1 MDQPQHDS
9 VESHLVSSSHN
20 PSGPNQ
26 TNHQKNHPSN
36 QNKVNSV
43 KSNQIHHQLNQTPTH
58 QPRLNQTNST
68 QSNPSHETID
78 HHSPRPIKRKLIVL
92 EPIES
97 NQINLINHQNNNNNN
112 NHNNSLIGPTT
123 LTTTTTTTTTTATTT
138 TTHQPHHHHHH
149 HNLIKTPISEAQ
161 AKAQQ
166 HFCHCDQSNPN
177 SLLSINSS
185 LPPPT
190 NIINPTTNTPLPFL
204 SSTLPLL
211 HHPSPP
217 HPQSDTLLPLSAP
230 PSRSHFDQQSIKSAS
245 LHRHR
250 FLSRSRLKSL
260 NHHHH
265 HHHPSP
271 VCSSLPS
278 SRTQPDQQLPN
289 KRPCNHHPSLVI
301 NPSASRPILHLPTI
315 IHSAPTHQMRKL
327 TDGSRPTQLLSL
339 APHKTFRATSLPPS
353 SPTKKRRKD
362 DDVVNTRSNSKV
374 NIRSSAHK
382 TSRAARSRHSRQ
394 KPLSPTV
401 DRSSFITSQKP
412 SIDTF
417 NPVLTPN
424 SIAMTDKSK
433 LHPLLLNHAPT
444 TRPILKSSVSVQPST
459 HAHLPPVYRSRSA
472 QEFSL
477 PIQAT
482 APVYVQLIAR
492 HALDLPRIS
501 STSGSSKINSSYSR
515 SSKRT
520 SGYSIDS
527 SSLGTAPEINLPS
540 WIPPITRLSMA
551 ELEFVEVLK
560 NAQLRHDIVFDDVL
574 RFRPNLDGDRGQ
586 RKRLI
591 ADRYWIAIA
600 RELEANCRCAAFV
613 QRFPDR
619 HSISVSPDPRQVL
632 GCVCSRGQFNE
643 ASSDSNL
650 KPGIIPLDRIP
661 SRIPPLVEE
670 LRNILLS
677 LVVPRSQALCPNK
690 NLDSSHTSSAHDLI
704 CSTLDPIE
712 ISYKLEKGRR
722 IDMPALARFLGL
734 VLKGHCAPMRDNI
747 VDGMVSLISG
757 EAKEFTLEP
766 DLQNSAHDSLQ
777 KSSYAG
783 LAGGLRMSFE
793 LLELMKLDIANHQLR
808 TLRPV
813 LLETA
818 LEFEIR
824 HFRDQLIKR
833 PSIDRTKRWYTE
845 AVTRVQCSSGF
856 PSLLPAEQISRAV
869 QDGLLEL
876 VFNLP
881 QTNLPSRWTIPL
893 SFPFSS
899 ASTPAISALTPSPSP
914 SFIPETFSMD
924 TIRLQ
929 TLHSDLTD
937 LTIAYLIIMLFKQL
951 VGHSKLKEGD
961 VETLKSELWVLMSE
975 PGLKVKGKPGIGL
988 KKIESK
994 SWRAG
999 FESVL
1004 LHVGSRIESLRNGE
1018 RGSKG
1023 EMKTAVP
1030 GKELMKVIQ
1039 NWMDQ
1044 HLRLQSNLFAITI
1057 RRLRET
1063 VEFVINEEGERSER
1077 SPLSNI
1083 PTCLRT
1089 GRSLNSI
1096 STHHHDKQEEKEE
1109 VNRTKMKKG
1118 LEGGGVNIWKKSGLV
1133 ELEHEIRVVGNR
1145 LKKMLKYHLRGY
1157 GGLYAHLSNL
1167 TITTTTTTTATT
1179 TTPTTTTSTV
1189 S

>member
-9 VESHLVSSSHN
+9 VESHLVSSSHDPSSTNQNNNN
-20 PSGPNQ
+20 PNHQ
-26 TNHQKNHPSN
+26 TNLNSVNSNNIHN
-36 QNKVNSV
+36 QNNH
-43 KSNQIHHQLNQTPTH
+43 SNTPTH
-58 QPRLNQTNST
+58 QPRLNNNNNNNNKNST
-68 QSNPSHETID
+68 QSTSKNTSHDSISID
-78 HHSPRPIKRKLIVL
+78 HHHSPTRTTKRKLILL

-97 NQINLINHQNNNNNN
+97 NQINIINNNNS
-112 NHNNSLIGPTT
+112 NHNNNNSINSTT
-123 LTTTTTTTTTTATTT
+123 LTTNQ
-138 TTHQPHHHHHH
+138 HHHHHHHH
-149 HNLIKTPISEAQ
+149 HNLIKTPILQ
-161 AKAQQ
+161 QQQQQQQQQ
-166 HFCHCDQSNPN
+166 HSCQCDQSNSN
-177 SLLSINSS
+177 SLLSSNSS
-185 LPPPT
+185 LPSPT
-190 NIINPTTNTPLPFL
+190 NNINPTTNTPLPFL

-217 HPQSDTLLPLSAP
+217 HPHSHTLLPLSAP

-265 HHHPSP
+265 HHPSP

-289 KRPCNHHPSLVI
+289 KRPCNHHPSLII
-301 NPSASRPILHLPTI
+301 NSSASRPILHLPTI
-315 IHSAPTHQMRKL
+315 INPAPSSRMRKL
-327 TDGSRPTQLLSL
+327 TEASRPTQLLSL

-362 DDVVNTRSNSKV
+362 DEVVNTRLTSKA
-374 NIRSSAHK
+374 NLRSSAHK
-382 TSRAARSRHSRQ
+382 TSRAARFRHSRQ
-394 KPLSPTV
+394 KPSSPVV
-401 DRSSFITSQKP
+401 DPTSSFIASPKTSINTCTAASTP
-412 SIDTF
+412 S
-417 NPVLTPN
+417 
-424 SIAMTDKSK
+424 SIPMTDKSK
-433 LHPLLLNHAPT
+433 IHPLLINNATT
-444 TRPILKSSVSVQPST
+444 TRPIFKSTASLLPST
-459 HAHLPPVYRSRSA
+459 SVNLPAVYRSRSA

-477 PIQAT
+477 PIQPT

-492 HALDLPRIS
+492 HALDLPRINS
-501 STSGSSKINSSYSR
+501 ISGSIKTNSSYPR

-527 SSLGTAPEINLPS
+527 SCLGTAPEINLPS
-540 WIPPITRLSMA
+540 WIPPITRSSMA

-586 RKRLI
+586 RKRLV

-600 RELEANCRCAAFV
+600 RELEVNCRCAAFV

-619 HSISVSPDPRQVL
+619 HPIPTSPDPRQVL
-632 GCVCSRGQFNE
+632 GCVCSGGQSNE
-643 ASSDSNL
+643 SSSESTT
-650 KPGIIPLDRIP
+650 KPGTIPSDRIP

-677 LVVPRSQALCPNK
+677 LVVPRSQALCPSK
-690 NLDSSHTSSAHDLI
+690 NTDSSNSSSAHDVI

-712 ISYKLEKGRR
+712 ISQKLEKGRR

-757 EAKEFTLEP
+757 DAKEFTLEP

-777 KSSYAG
+777 KSCYAG

-833 PSIDRTKRWYTE
+833 PSIDRTKRWYSE
-845 AVTRVQCSSGF
+845 AVSRVRGGSGF
-856 PSLLPAEQISRAV
+856 TSLLPAEQISRAV

-881 QTNLPSRWTIPL
+881 QTTPPSRWTIPL

-899 ASTPAISALTPSPSP
+899 ASPSAVSALTPSPSP

-1004 LHVGSRIESLRNGE
+1004 LHVGSRVESLKNGE
-1018 RGSKG
+1018 GGSKG
-1023 EMKTAVP
+1023 EMRTAVP

-1063 VEFVINEEGERSER
+1063 IEFVINEECEVAER
-1077 SPLSNI
+1077 SPSSNI
-1083 PTCLRT
+1083 PSCLRT

-1096 STHHHDKQEEKEE
+1096 STHHQDKQEENEE
-1109 VNRTKMKKG
+1109 ANRLNNKKG
-1118 LEGGGVNIWKKSGLV
+1118 MDGGVEIWKKSGLV
-1133 ELEHEIRVVGNR
+1133 ELEQEIRVVGNR
-1145 LKKMLKYHLRGY
+1145 LKKLLKYHLRGY

-1167 TITTTTTTTATT
+1167 TTTTTTATT
-1179 TTPTTTTSTV
+1179 TTTTV

>member
-9 VESHLVSSSHN
+9 VESHLVSSSHDPSSTKNTNNNNNN
-20 PSGPNQ
+20 PN
-26 TNHQKNHPSN
+26 NHQKN
-36 QNKVNSV
+36 VNSV
-43 KSNQIHHQLNQTPTH
+43 NSNNINNQTTTH
-58 QPRLNQTNST
+58 QPRLNNNTST
-68 QSNPSHETID
+68 QSTSNNTTHDHSLSID
-78 HHSPRPIKRKLIVL
+78 HHHHHLHLHHSPRPTKRKLILL
-92 EPIES
+92 EPIDS
-97 NQINLINHQNNNNNN
+97 NQLNVINNKNNPIN
-112 NHNNSLIGPTT
+112 STT
-123 LTTTTTTTTTTATTT
+123 LTTNQ
-138 TTHQPHHHHHH
+138 HHHHHHH
-149 HNLIKTPISEAQ
+149 HNLIKTPILQ
-161 AKAQQ
+161 QQPQQQQ
-166 HFCHCDQSNPN
+166 HSCQCDQSNPN
-177 SLLSINSS
+177 SLLSSNSS
-185 LPPPT
+185 LPSPT
-190 NIINPTTNTPLPFL
+190 NNTNPITNTPLPFL
-204 SSTLPLL
+204 SSSLPLL

-217 HPQSDTLLPLSAP
+217 HPHSHTLLPLSAP
-230 PSRSHFDQQSIKSAS
+230 PTRSHFDQQSIKSAS

-265 HHHPSP
+265 HPSP
-271 VCSSLPS
+271 VCSSLPA

-289 KRPCNHHPSLVI
+289 KRPCNHHPSLII
-301 NPSASRPILHLPTI
+301 NSSASRPILHLPTI
-315 IHSAPTHQMRKL
+315 INSAPLPRMRKL
-327 TDGSRPTQLLSL
+327 TDASRPTQMLSL

-362 DDVVNTRSNSKV
+362 DDVVNTRLSSKA
-374 NIRSSAHK
+374 NLRASAHK
-382 TSRAARSRHSRQ
+382 SSRAARFRHSRP
-394 KPLSPTV
+394 KPTSPAV
-401 DRSSFITSQKP
+401 DHRTSSFTTPPKP
-412 SIDTF
+412 SADTF
-417 NPVLTPN
+417 TPILAPG
-424 SIAMTDKSK
+424 SIPTTDKSK
-433 LHPLLLNHAPT
+433 IHPLLLNHAAT
-444 TRPILKSSVSVQPST
+444 TRPIFKSTVPFLPST
-459 HAHLPPVYRSRSA
+459 NANLPVVYRSRSA

-477 PIQAT
+477 PIQPT

-492 HALDLPRIS
+492 HALDLPRINS
-501 STSGSSKINSSYSR
+501 ISASSKTNSSYPR

-540 WIPPITRLSMA
+540 WIPPITRSSMA

-586 RKRLI
+586 RKRLV

-619 HSISVSPDPRQVL
+619 RPISTAPDPRQVL
-632 GCVCSRGQFNE
+632 GCVCSGGQFNE
-643 ASSDSNL
+643 ASSEPNI
-650 KPGIIPLDRIP
+650 KPGTIPLDRIP

-690 NLDSSHTSSAHDLI
+690 NTDPSPSSSAHDVI

-712 ISYKLEKGRR
+712 ISQKLEKGRR

-757 EAKEFTLEP
+757 EAKDFTLEP

-833 PSIDRTKRWYTE
+833 PSIDRTKRWYSE
-845 AVTRVQCSSGF
+845 AVARVQGSSGL
-856 PSLLPAEQISRAV
+856 SNLLPAEQISRAV
-869 QDGLLEL
+869 QDGLLD
-876 VFNLP
+876 
-881 QTNLPSRWTIPL
+881 
-893 SFPFSS
+893 FPFSS
-899 ASTPAISALTPSPSP
+899 ASPPSDSALTPSPSP
-914 SFIPETFSMD
+914 SFVPETFSMD

-1004 LHVGSRIESLRNGE
+1004 LHIGSRIESLRNGE
-1018 RGSKG
+1018 GGSKG
-1023 EMKTAVP
+1023 EMRAAVP

-1044 HLRLQSNLFAITI
+1044 HLRLQSTLFAITI

-1063 VEFVINEEGERSER
+1063 VEFVINEESEAAERNPS
-1077 SPLSNI
+1077 SNI

-1096 STHHHDKQEEKEE
+1096 STHHQDKQEEIEE
-1109 VNRTKMKKG
+1109 ANRLKHKKG
-1118 LEGGGVNIWKKSGLV
+1118 SDGGVEIWKKSGLV
-1133 ELEHEIRVVGNR
+1133 ELEYEIRVVGNR
-1145 LKKMLKYHLRGY
+1145 LKKLLKYHLRGY

-1167 TITTTTTTTATT
+1167 TTTATPTTTTTTTTT
-1179 TTPTTTTSTV
+1179 TV